1 MDIQELAAS
10 ILADARRDAA
20 RIDADT
26 QAQVDAIEGRTQA
39 LLRERREHAIAQAQA
54 RYASAMRREQARV
67 ERDARLAVLA
77 CKRELLDQA
86 FAQASAQLI
95 ALRGPSRRAIIDRL
109 LERARREVPDLGEI
123 APAAADAAY
132 VRSKAARW
140 GIPVRGTAPS
150 SNGGIIA
157 RSRDDRVRID
167 LRFETILAQV
177 RQERASEI
185 ARELFLKPAQERS
198 ATVRVKAAGG
208 RRRA

>member
-10 ILADARRDAA
+10 ILADARRDIA

-26 QAQVDAIEGRTQA
+26 QSQVDAIESRTQA
-39 LLRERREHAIAQAQA
+39 LRRERREHAVAQAQA
-54 RYASAMRREQARV
+54 RYASAVRREQARA

-109 LERARREVPDLGEI
+109 LERARRELPDLGEVT
-123 APAAADAAY
+123 PAAADAAY
-132 VRSKAARW
+132 VRSKATRL
-140 GIPVRGTAPS
+140 GIPVRGTTPG
-150 SNGGIIA
+150 SNGGILA

-177 RQERASEI
+177 RQDRASEI
-185 ARELFLKPAQERS
+185 ARELFTKPSEMRTTPS
-198 ATVRVKAAGG
+198 RGKTTS
-208 RRRA
+208 RRRRT